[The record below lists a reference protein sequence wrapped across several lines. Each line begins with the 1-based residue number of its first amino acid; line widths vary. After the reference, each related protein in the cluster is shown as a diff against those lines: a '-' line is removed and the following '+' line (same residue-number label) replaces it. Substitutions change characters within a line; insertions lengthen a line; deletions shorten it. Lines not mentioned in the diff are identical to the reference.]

1 MANNNNNNN
10 NNLKIIA
17 SFWVMISLVFLIPLN
32 MGVTYGVTQGEV
44 QNSVCGSTNVKSSI
58 ILSIVTLCLPGILD
72 KAYEYKQIKCEAATC
87 YYNAVKSG
95 LDPSFC
101 SQHEAYKTCTYIV
114 GEAFAIPP
122 MSILE
127 YWRGAIATALA
138 NPLGLLFSGATKAA
152 RTVVSGSCTVA
163 NSCVFVNVPYSAAT
177 LFLVVVDSMAII
189 QQFKDMFENGFTKRF
204 ETNDKCEGIPE
215 IKTEMEKIL
224 GKTPSNK

>member
-1 MANNNNNNN
+1 MVKKNI
-10 NNLKIIA
+10 KIIW
-17 SFWVMISLVFLIPLN
+17 SFWIIISLVFLIPLN
-32 MGVTYGVTQGEV
+32 MGTTYGATQGEV

-58 ILSIVTLCLPGILD
+58 ILSIVTMCLPGILE
-72 KAYEYKQIKCEAATC
+72 KTYEYKQIKCEAAKC

-127 YWRGAIATALA
+127 YWRGAIANALA
-138 NPLGLLFSGATKAA
+138 NPIGLLWSGTAIVARKTVTAGCSVTPNTCTFGTNPAYMSAT
-152 RTVVSGSCTVA
+152 V
-163 NSCVFVNVPYSAAT
+163 
-177 LFLVVVDSMAII
+177 FLVVTDSMALI

-215 IKTEMEKIL
+215 IKAEMEKIL
-224 GKTPSNK
+224 GKTPSKK